1 MKSTR
6 IFARPALAVGLLV
19 LLTACGNPPA
29 AEAPLALSPERTIV
43 PKPLA
48 VERQPGE
55 FALDRAGRIAVPTG
69 DVEFESAGR
78 FLADR
83 LRAAFGLDL
92 PVTDAPPVEATP
104 VVFLCRGSRA
114 DLGPEGYEL
123 SVTPAAVSIT
133 ANGPAG
139 AFYGIQTLLQLL
151 PPEAFGSA
159 GTAGRSLIVPC
170 LHLEDKPRF
179 PWRGM
184 MLDVSR
190 HFFPKEFVKS
200 VIDSL
205 ALHKMNVFHWHLT
218 DDQGWRLEIE
228 KYPRLTEIG
237 AWRVDREDRHWNDR
251 PAQQPGEQ
259 ASNGGF
265 YTQED
270 VREIVA
276 YAAARHVTV
285 VPEIEMPGHCLAA
298 LAAYPELSCTGGPFT
313 VPPGGY
319 WPIVDV
325 YCPGNEK
332 TFAFL
337 EDVLTEV
344 IALFPGDYIHIG
356 GDEVDKA
363 HWKTCPKCQAR
374 MKKEGLKTEEEL
386 QSWFVRRIERF
397 LNSRGRKLIGWDEIL
412 EGGLAPNAAV
422 MSWRGNEGGIAAAK
436 AGHPVVM
443 TPTSFCYFDYYQG
456 DAAIEPLSIGGF
468 VPLSKVYSFE
478 PVPPELSTEES
489 AHVIGLQANLWAEY
503 ISTPAHSQYMT
514 YPRLAAMAE
523 AGWTAKEGRNWDE
536 FRERLEIQL
545 LRYDALGFNW
555 ARSMFAVTLAPAFAP
570 GTKRLRIGMEAEG
583 LRPDIRYTLDGSE
596 PTAKSRAYAGPLDL
610 KKSAVV
616 RAGVFAGGRL
626 RGPVTETAFLVHP
639 ALGRTPILQFP
650 YQERYAAGG
659 PGGLVDGLKGGK
671 SHTDGRW
678 QGFEGD
684 DLVATIDLGKQKKI
698 QAVEIGFLQN
708 TASWIFFPRSV
719 EVAVS
724 DDGTNFRVA
733 ASVAFPVRDGAAGA
747 LTETVRLA
755 IETARA
761 RFVRVTA
768 ASIKT
773 CPEGHG
779 GAGEKA
785 WLFSDEIVVR

>member
-1 MKSTR
+1 
-6 IFARPALAVGLLV
+6 
-19 LLTACGNPPA
+19 
-29 AEAPLALSPERTIV
+29 
-43 PKPLA
+43 
-48 VERQPGE
+48 
-55 FALDRAGRIAVPTG
+55 
-69 DVEFESAGR
+69 
-78 FLADR
+78 
-83 LRAAFGLDL
+83 
-92 PVTDAPPVEATP
+92 
-104 VVFLCRGSRA
+104 VFLSRGGRA

-123 SVTPAAVSIT
+123 SVTPAAVSVT
-133 ANGPAG
+133 AIGPAG

-159 GTAGRSLIVPC
+159 GTAGRPLTVPC
-170 LHLEDKPRF
+170 LRLEDKPRL

-190 HFFPKEFVKS
+190 HFFPKDFVKS

-205 ALHKMNVFHWHLT
+205 AFHKMNVFHWHLT
-218 DDQGWRLEIE
+218 DDQGWRLEIK

-259 ASNGGF
+259 ATYGGF

-276 YAAARHVTV
+276 YAAARQVTV

-313 VPPGGY
+313 VSPGGY
-319 WPIVDV
+319 WPIMDV

-344 IALFPGDYIHIG
+344 IALFPGDYVHIG
-356 GDEVDKA
+356 GDEVDKT

-374 MKKEGLKTEEEL
+374 MKKEGLKSEEEL
-386 QSWFVRRIERF
+386 QSWFIRRIERF
-397 LNSRGRKLIGWDEIL
+397 LNGRGRKLIGWDEIL

-422 MSWRGNEGGIAAAK
+422 MSWRGHEGGIAAAK

-456 DAAIEPLSIGGF
+456 DAAGEPLSIGGF

-478 PVPPELSTEES
+478 PVPPELSAEEG
-489 AHVIGLQANLWAEY
+489 AFVIGLQANLWAEY

-555 ARSMFAVTLAPAFAP
+555 ARSMFAVTLAQAFDS
-570 GTKRLRIGMEAEG
+570 GTKRLRIGMEAES

-596 PTAKSRAYAGPLDL
+596 PTAESRAYAGSLDL

-616 RAGVFAGGRL
+616 KAGVFAGGRL
-626 RGPVTETAFLVHP
+626 RGPVTETAFMAHP

-650 YQERYAAGG
+650 YRERYAAGG

-684 DLVATIDLGKQKKI
+684 DLVATIDLGKKKKI
-698 QAVEIGFLQN
+698 RAVEIGFLQN

-733 ASVAFPVRDGAAGA
+733 ASVAFPVRDEAGGA
-747 LTETVRLA
+747 LTETVRPA
-755 IETARA
+755 IENVRA

-773 CPEGHG
+773 CPEGHA